1 LLSESANAAASTA
14 RILVINH
21 MSPNASDTQNDFL
34 NMMRKERSRVHVYLM
49 SGIKLTGTIV
59 SFDQF
64 VVLLAGPS
72 GTQAIYKRAISTVQ
86 VATEDRRAT
95 PAPNHDSLSHSAL
108 DSGSPS
114 VVIRKRR
121 PMGRLGG

>member
-1 LLSESANAAASTA
+1 MQL
-14 RILVINH
+14 
-21 MSPNASDTQNDFL
+21 NASNTQNDFL
-34 NMMRKERSRVHVYLM
+34 NMMRKERNRVHVYLM

-64 VVLLAGPS
+64 VLLLAGPG

-86 VATEDRRAT
+86 VATEDRRAA
-95 PAPNHDSLSHSAL
+95 PAQNHDSLSQRAL
-108 DSGSPS
+108 DSASPN

-121 PMGRLGG
+121 PTGGLSG